1 MTRPHDYYE
10 GDGVPRFASKCN
22 DRPYVQPDYLANAA
36 GMQLPLV
43 STLGRG
49 PRGAGI
55 QVVEKKNADGEL
67 VLEFVSDLT
76 GETGYTTPNLSA
88 GELTVDAQPTD
99 PVAGDT
105 VDMVVRIKRG
115 TAISESHVKI
125 PSGAHGARCYLV
137 SDVVTRNS
145 DDTYQVSV
153 EDLTI
158 YGKKSWPSKPAPR
171 VNDYVAF
178 SWVAKEG
185 DFAGLG
191 FGTIEAVESGQVVYT
206 GRAFMESPVPEI
218 GDNGNWHVNG
228 VDTGIQAQGPKGDK
242 GDPGKPGKPGESIK
256 GDPGEPGKPGKPGDP
271 GKPGLPAII
280 EKIEVESIAQGEEAT
295 AEITHR
301 ITDNTYDIL
310 LKIPRGADGLPGNP
324 FDLQNGIWTKDT
336 LPDFDETEV
345 GKAFVVDD
353 GDGQRDLYV
362 RGSVPYEAEDGGP
375 WAVVENWEGA
385 DGLPAALRSITV
397 EAIELTG
404 EPSATVSPVPGS
416 TKNEYDMNFQLPVKY
431 EIATDTRLGVVK
443 VSNVISPAKETG
455 NIDITDTGL
464 IQVANISITENEL
477 ADASVNADKLADGA
491 VENWHVKDGALDEFK
506 FNEDTR
512 AKLLGNKNVTEQN
525 LSNEVLA
532 KLNETY
538 ELPVATASTLGGVKI
553 KNVMMDAATSGFVSI
568 DKNNLVYVGGNA
580 IGSTQLASGAVTE
593 KKLSTEV
600 QEKLNEKGNVLV
612 GTATGYVAHAD
623 DAYAAKPREVRIE
636 GRTVKN
642 LWPVIAGTQDGL
654 TIATDETGLIT
665 VSGTAT
671 ATGNVRAKVSGL
683 AENKNVSAVKSA
695 GTMAV
700 SLQAW
705 NAGSY
710 VRDVM
715 TVNTSAST
723 ANTGTGFDTIY
734 ARINYSSGETYN
746 ASFRV
751 MLVEGSEAPDCFT
764 PPASITSVQA
774 GNLVTAGKNLLQRFG
789 PALPYTYRGITFSD
803 NGDGGIRVSGT
814 ATRVAYYNFF
824 STTPSKASHITSGT
838 YVASLV
844 GGVKDSLKLSV
855 GYFNDEIGADFTSWL
870 ATNITGTSNTGSID
884 RPVYIRAFI
893 SVASGLTV
901 NTVVYPQLE
910 VGSTATAYEP
920 PAVTTT
926 PLPEVELRSLPDG
939 TCDELVIGADGTCEV
954 ERRTQIVDG
963 EVVALGT
970 PTTEPQSPVT
980 LPALPAPTFNIY
992 HDSQVPSDTSVEYE
1006 RDVNIAYAELEAKIA
1021 ALTALTT
1028 RVSTA
1033 EGEIDALQTGL
1044 AAATAAGTTQL
1055 TVSEL
1060 AAAKTNSKNIVT
1072 A

>member
-22 DRPYVQPDYLANAA
+22 DRPYIQPDYLANAA

-137 SDVVTRNS
+137 GDVVTRNS

-206 GRAFMESPVPEI
+206 GRAFMKSPVPEI

-228 VDTGIQAQGPKGDK
+228 VDTGIQAQGPQGDK

-385 DGLPAALRSITV
+385 DGLSAALRSITV

-443 VSNVISPAKETG
+443 VSDVISPAKETG

-553 KNVMMDAATSGFVSI
+553 KNVMVDAATSGFVSI

-580 IGSTQLASGAVTE
+580 IGSTQLRSGAVTE
-593 KKLSTEV
+593 EKLSTEV

-612 GTATGYVAHAD
+612 GTAEGYVAHAE
-623 DAYAAKPREVRIE
+623 DAYAAKPREVRVK

-642 LWPVIAGTQDGL
+642 LWANPSGTDAGVTVTNNDDGSMTVDGVSTGNAYVYKNQVYQLAPGSTYTL
-654 TIATDETGLIT
+654 TVDKTLDFVSEYGIYIDESGSDGSLLASHSVGVSATKLTFATSEALAYCRFGIH
-665 VSGTAT
+665 VSG
-671 ATGNVRAKVSGL
+671 GQRV
-683 AENKNVSAVKSA
+683 
-695 GTMAV
+695 
-700 SLQAW
+700 
-705 NAGSY
+705 
-710 VRDVM
+710 
-715 TVNTSAST
+715 
-723 ANTGTGFDTIY
+723 
-734 ARINYSSGETYN
+734 SSGTY
-746 ASFRV
+746 RV
-751 MLVEGSEAPDCFT
+751 MLNEGSEAQPWC
-764 PPASITSVQA
+764 PPGLNSVNSVEVIQ
-774 GNLVTAGKNLLQRFG
+774 TGKNLYGGSDVTQRSY
-789 PALPYTYRGITFSD
+789 AIVAVYRWLNT
-803 NGDGGIRVSGT
+803 N
-814 ATRVAYYNFF
+814 
-824 STTPSKASHITSGT
+824 
-838 YVASLV
+838 LV
-844 GGVKDSLKLSV
+844 GKKVRMSFDLTTENGGRWLVYAYQYAGLSINFGGDVVANTESGVPYHFS
-855 GYFNDEIGADFTSWL
+855 A
-870 ATNITGTSNTGSID
+870 TGTVFYAP
-884 RPVYIRAFI
+884 R
-893 SVASGLTV
+893 SGLSPGEV
-901 NTVVYPQLE
+901 IVYKNASESGNVQVSNIQIEFGE
-910 VGSTATAYEP
+910 VETAYEP

-939 TCDELVIGADGTCEV
+939 TCDELVIKSDGTCEV
-954 ERRTQIVDG
+954 ERRTQLTGD
-963 EVVALGT
+963 EVTALPE
-970 PTTEPQSPVT
+970 PTTET
-980 LPALPAPTFNIY
+980 LDAVSLPKLPAPTFNVY

-1021 ALTALTT
+1021 ALTANVT
-1028 RVSTA
+1028 
-1033 EGEIDALQTGL
+1033 
-1044 AAATAAGTTQL
+1044 AATAAGTAQL

>member
-22 DRPYVQPDYLANAA
+22 DRPYIQPDYLANAA

-137 SDVVTRNS
+137 GDVVTRNS

-206 GRAFMESPVPEI
+206 GRAFMKSPVPEI

-228 VDTGIQAQGPKGDK
+228 VDTGIQAQGPQGDK

-385 DGLPAALRSITV
+385 DGLSAALRSITV

-443 VSNVISPAKETG
+443 VSDVISPAKETG

-553 KNVMMDAATSGFVSI
+553 KNVMVDAATSGFVSI

-580 IGSTQLASGAVTE
+580 IGSTQLRSGAVTE
-593 KKLSTEV
+593 EKLSTEV

-623 DAYAAKPREVRIE
+623 DAYAAKPREVRVK

-642 LWPVIAGTQDGL
+642 LWANP
-654 TIATDETGLIT
+654 
-665 VSGTAT
+665 SGTAGGVT
-671 ATGNVRAKVSGL
+671 ITPNGDGSVTVEGTSTGIISPNSGKRYIL
-683 AENKNVSAVKSA
+683 KPSTPYTISVDNRLSGSPADSLNGCFFVEPHSQDDLVILG
-695 GTMAV
+695 GTRYV
-700 SLQAW
+700 GYGNTLSVTFTTPREL
-705 NAGSY
+705 SY
-710 VRDVM
+710 VYM
-715 TVNTSAST
+715 GLFAASGKT
-723 ANTGTGFDTIY
+723 LSGTY
-734 ARINYSSGETYN
+734 
-746 ASFRV
+746 RV
-751 MLVEGSEAPDCFT
+751 MLNEGSEAQPWC
-764 PPASITSVQA
+764 PPGLNSVQA
-774 GNLVTAGKNLLQRFG
+774 GNLVTAGKNLLVSEKSTTRG
-789 PALPYTYRGITFSD
+789 GITYTV
-803 NGDGGIRVSGT
+803 NEDGTVDMSGT
-814 ATRVAYYNFF
+814 ASYITGFYY
-824 STTPSKASHITSGT
+824 PSSSWDNCLLLPKGT
-838 YVASLV
+838 YTFSAS
-844 GGVKDSLKLSV
+844 GVISKTSAHIFLKHNPEDESRFLHEVISKDSDSV
-855 GYFNDEIGADFTSWL
+855 TFTIDDDCLCIAQFNVEA
-870 ATNITGTSNTGSID
+870 GTTVD
-884 RPVYIRAFI
+884 
-893 SVASGLTV
+893 LTFSL
-901 NTVVYPQLE
+901 QLE
-910 VGSTATAYEP
+910 LGSTATAYEP

-954 ERRTQIVDG
+954 ERQTQLVDG

-980 LPALPAPTFNIY
+980 LPALPAPTFNVY

-1021 ALTALTT
+1021 ALTANVT
-1028 RVSTA
+1028 
-1033 EGEIDALQTGL
+1033 
-1044 AAATAAGTTQL
+1044 AATAAGTAQL

>member
-22 DRPYVQPDYLANAA
+22 DRPYIQPDYLANAA

-280 EKIEVESIAQGEEAT
+280 GKIEVESIAQGEEAT

-593 KKLSTEV
+593 EKLSTEV
-600 QEKLNEKGNVLV
+600 QEKLNEKGNVLT
-612 GTATGYVAHAD
+612 GTAAGYVAHAD
-623 DAYAAKPREVRIE
+623 DAYAAKPREARIE

-642 LWPVIAGTQDGL
+642 LWPVIEGTQDGL

-671 ATGNVRAKVSGL
+671 ATGHVRARVSGL
-683 AENKNVSAVKSA
+683 AENKNVSAVKSG
-695 GTMAV
+695 GTVAV

-705 NAGSY
+705 NAGDY

-723 ANTGTGFDTIY
+723 ANTGTGFDTIV
-734 ARINYSSGETYN
+734 ARINYKNGETYN

-751 MLVEGSEAPDCFT
+751 MLVEGTEAPDCFVPT
-764 PPASITSVQA
+764 GLHSVQA
-774 GNLVTAGKNLLQRFG
+774 GNLVTAGKNLLARMG
-789 PALPYTYRGITFSD
+789 PSLPYTTAGITFSD

-814 ATRVAYYNFF
+814 ATSAAYYNFLDLT
-824 STTPSKASHITSGT
+824 SLKAPHITSGT

-844 GGVKDSLKLSV
+844 GGKKGLNLSV
-855 GYFNDEIGADFTSWL
+855 EYFNDEIGADRTPWL
-870 ATNITGTSNTGSID
+870 ATNVPGVLNTGSID
-884 RPVYIRAFI
+884 RPVYLRPFL
-893 SVASGLTV
+893 SVANGKTV
-901 NTVVYPQLE
+901 DTVVYPQLE
-910 VGSTATAYEP
+910 LGSTATAYEP

-926 PLPEVELRSLPDG
+926 PLPEVELRSLPNG
-939 TCDELVIGADGTCEV
+939 TCDELVIGQDGTATV
-954 ERRTQIVDG
+954 ERRTQLSGG
-963 EVVALGT
+963 EVTALPE
-970 PTTEPQSPVT
+970 PTTET
-980 LPALPAPTFNIY
+980 LDAVSLPKLPAPTFNAY

-1028 RVSTA
+1028 RVTTA
-1033 EGEIDALQTGL
+1033 EGEIDTLQTGL
-1044 AAATAAGTTQL
+1044 AAATAAGTAQL

>member
-22 DRPYVQPDYLANAA
+22 DRPYIQPDYLANAA

-137 SDVVTRNS
+137 GDVVTRNS

-206 GRAFMESPVPEI
+206 GRAFMKSPVPEI

-228 VDTGIQAQGPKGDK
+228 VDTGIQAKGPQGDK

-256 GDPGEPGKPGKPGDP
+256 GDPGKPGKPGKPGDP

-385 DGLPAALRSITV
+385 DGLSAALRSITV

-443 VSNVISPAKETG
+443 VSDVISPAKETG

-553 KNVMMDAATSGFVSI
+553 KNVMVDAATSGFVSI

-580 IGSTQLASGAVTE
+580 IGSTQLRSGAVTE
-593 KKLSTEV
+593 EKLSTEV

-612 GTATGYVAHAD
+612 GTAEGYVAHAE
-623 DAYAAKPREVRIE
+623 DAYAAKPREVRVK

-642 LWPVIAGTQDGL
+642 LWVNPSGTNAGVTVTNNDDGSMTVDGVSTGDAYVFKSYVFQLAPGSTYTL
-654 TIATDETGLIT
+654 TIDKTFDFVSKYGIYIDEQGSDGSLLATHSVGVSATKLTFATSEALAYCRFGINVSGQT
-665 VSGTAT
+665 VSSGT
-671 ATGNVRAKVSGL
+671 
-683 AENKNVSAVKSA
+683 
-695 GTMAV
+695 
-700 SLQAW
+700 
-705 NAGSY
+705 Y
-710 VRDVM
+710 
-715 TVNTSAST
+715 
-723 ANTGTGFDTIY
+723 
-734 ARINYSSGETYN
+734 
-746 ASFRV
+746 RV
-751 MLVEGSEAPDCFT
+751 MLNEGSEAQPWC
-764 PPASITSVQA
+764 PPGLNSVEELSI
-774 GNLVTAGKNLLQRFG
+774 VTAGKNLLVSEKSTTRG
-789 PALPYTYRGITFSD
+789 GITYTV
-803 NGDGGIRVSGT
+803 NEDGTVDMSGT
-814 ATRVAYYNFF
+814 ASYITGFYY
-824 STTPSKASHITSGT
+824 PSSSWDNCLLLPKGT
-838 YVASLV
+838 YTFSAS
-844 GGVKDSLKLSV
+844 GVISKTSAHIFLKHNPEDESRFLHEVISKDSDSV
-855 GYFNDEIGADFTSWL
+855 TFTIDDDCLCIAQFNVEA
-870 ATNITGTSNTGSID
+870 GTTVD
-884 RPVYIRAFI
+884 
-893 SVASGLTV
+893 LTFSL
-901 NTVVYPQLE
+901 QLE
-910 VGSTATAYEP
+910 LGSTATAYEP
-920 PAVTTT
+920 PNVTST
-926 PLPEVELRSLPDG
+926 PIDLDGHALNSLPDG
-939 TCDELVIGADGTCEV
+939 TCDELVIAQDGTATV
-954 ERRTQIVDG
+954 ERRTQLSGG
-963 EVVALGT
+963 EVTALPE
-970 PTTEPQSPVT
+970 PTTET
-980 LPALPAPTFNIY
+980 LDAVSLPKLPAPTFNVY

-1021 ALTALTT
+1021 ALTANVT
-1028 RVSTA
+1028 
-1033 EGEIDALQTGL
+1033 
-1044 AAATAAGTTQL
+1044 AATAAGTAQL

>member
-22 DRPYVQPDYLANAA
+22 DRPYIQPDYLANAA

-137 SDVVTRNS
+137 GDVVTRNS

-242 GDPGKPGKPGESIK
+242 GDSGKPGKPGESVK

-455 NIDITDTGL
+455 SIDITDTGL

-553 KNVMMDAATSGFVSI
+553 KNVMVDAATSGFVSI

-580 IGSTQLASGAVTE
+580 IGSTQLRSGAVTE
-593 KKLSTEV
+593 EKLSTEV
-600 QEKLNEKGNVLV
+600 QEKLNEKGDVP
-612 GTATGYVAHAD
+612 T
-623 DAYAAKPREVRIE
+623 
-636 GRTVKN
+636 
-642 LWPVIAGTQDGL
+642 
-654 TIATDETGLIT
+654 ATDEDFREYMG
-665 VSGTAT
+665 
-671 ATGNVRAKVSGL
+671 
-683 AENKNVSAVKSA
+683 
-695 GTMAV
+695 
-700 SLQAW
+700 
-705 NAGSY
+705 
-710 VRDVM
+710 
-715 TVNTSAST
+715 
-723 ANTGTGFDTIY
+723 
-734 ARINYSSGETYN
+734 IN
-746 ASFRV
+746 
-751 MLVEGSEAPDCFT
+751 
-764 PPASITSVQA
+764 
-774 GNLVTAGKNLLQRFG
+774 
-789 PALPYTYRGITFSD
+789 
-803 NGDGGIRVSGT
+803 
-814 ATRVAYYNFF
+814 
-824 STTPSKASHITSGT
+824 
-838 YVASLV
+838 
-844 GGVKDSLKLSV
+844 
-855 GYFNDEIGADFTSWL
+855 
-870 ATNITGTSNTGSID
+870 
-884 RPVYIRAFI
+884 
-893 SVASGLTV
+893 
-901 NTVVYPQLE
+901 
-910 VGSTATAYEP
+910 
-920 PAVTTT
+920 
-926 PLPEVELRSLPDG
+926 
-939 TCDELVIGADGTCEV
+939 
-954 ERRTQIVDG
+954 
-963 EVVALGT
+963 
-970 PTTEPQSPVT
+970 
-980 LPALPAPTFNIY
+980 
-992 HDSQVPSDTSVEYE
+992 
-1006 RDVNIAYAELEAKIA
+1006 
-1021 ALTALTT
+1021 
-1028 RVSTA
+1028 
-1033 EGEIDALQTGL
+1033 
-1044 AAATAAGTTQL
+1044 
-1055 TVSEL
+1055 
-1060 AAAKTNSKNIVT
+1060 
-1072 A
+1072 

>member
-22 DRPYVQPDYLANAA
+22 DRPYIQPDYLANAA

-137 SDVVTRNS
+137 GDVVTRNS

-206 GRAFMESPVPEI
+206 GRAFMKSPVPEI

-228 VDTGIQAQGPKGDK
+228 VDTGIQAQGPQGDK

-385 DGLPAALRSITV
+385 DGLSAALRSITV

-443 VSNVISPAKETG
+443 VSDVISPAKETG

-553 KNVMMDAATSGFVSI
+553 KNVMVDAATSGFVSI

-580 IGSTQLASGAVTE
+580 IGSTQLRSGAVTE
-593 KKLSTEV
+593 EKLSTEV

-612 GTATGYVAHAD
+612 GTAEGYVAHAE
-623 DAYAAKPREVRIE
+623 DAYAAKPREVRVK

-642 LWPVIAGTQDGL
+642 LWANPSGTSNGL
-654 TIATDETGLIT
+654 TVTANEDGSITLSGTPTSWSQVNISTYALRPGSTYTVSKDVETTGVSFRIQSYDSGGSFLRNEVNPDGWDNVET
-665 VSGTAT
+665 FTLHDDAAYVHFGVSAAVGQAVSGT
-671 ATGNVRAKVSGL
+671 
-683 AENKNVSAVKSA
+683 
-695 GTMAV
+695 
-700 SLQAW
+700 
-705 NAGSY
+705 Y
-710 VRDVM
+710 
-715 TVNTSAST
+715 
-723 ANTGTGFDTIY
+723 
-734 ARINYSSGETYN
+734 
-746 ASFRV
+746 RV
-751 MLVEGSEAPDCFT
+751 MLNEGSEPQPWC
-764 PPASITSVQA
+764 PPGLNSVES
-774 GNLVTAGKNLLQRFG
+774 LEIVTAGKNLGTFAKLIENDG
-789 PALPYTYRGITFSD
+789 SLSNRGITSELVK
-803 NGDGGIRVSGT
+803 GGGIRVHGT
-814 ATRVAYYNFF
+814 ATGGTAMVSFGIVALPPGLEVTL
-824 STTPSKASHITSGT
+824 SMGSQDSGVVLRWT
-838 YVASLV
+838 DTIY
-844 GGVKDSLKLSV
+844 G
-855 GYFNDEIGADFTSWL
+855 FEFT
-870 ATNITGTSNTGSID
+870 TGS
-884 RPVYIRAFI
+884 PKTFI
-893 SVASGLTV
+893 SKDTGKGAFVIAVNDGTTV
-901 NTVVYPQLE
+901 DTIVYPQLE
-910 VGSTATAYEP
+910 LGSTATAYEP

-954 ERRTQIVDG
+954 ERRTQLVDG

-980 LPALPAPTFNIY
+980 LPALPAPTFNVY

-1006 RDVNIAYAELEAKIA
+1006 RDVNIAYAELEAEIA
-1021 ALTALTT
+1021 ALTANVT
-1028 RVSTA
+1028 
-1033 EGEIDALQTGL
+1033 
-1044 AAATAAGTTQL
+1044 AATAAGAAQL
-1055 TVSEL
+1055 TVADL
-1060 AAAKTNSKNIVT
+1060 AAAKTNTKNLVT

>member
-22 DRPYVQPDYLANAA
+22 DRPYIQPDYLANAA

-137 SDVVTRNS
+137 GDVVTRNS

-206 GRAFMESPVPEI
+206 GRAFMKSPVPEI

-228 VDTGIQAQGPKGDK
+228 VDTGIQAQGPQGDK

-385 DGLPAALRSITV
+385 DGLSAALRSITV

-443 VSNVISPAKETG
+443 VSDVISPAKETG

-553 KNVMMDAATSGFVSI
+553 KNVMVDAATSGFVSI

-580 IGSTQLASGAVTE
+580 IGSTQLRSGAVTE
-593 KKLSTEV
+593 EKLSTEV

-612 GTATGYVAHAD
+612 GTAEGYVAHAE
-623 DAYAAKPREVRIE
+623 DAYAAKPREVRVK

-642 LWPVIAGTQDGL
+642 LWANPSGTSNGL
-654 TIATDETGLIT
+654 TVTANEDGSITLSGTPTSFVQVNISTYALRPGSKYTVSKDVETTGVKFLIQSYDSGGSFLRNEVNADGWGNVET
-665 VSGTAT
+665 FTLHDDAAYVHFGVSAAVGQAVSGT
-671 ATGNVRAKVSGL
+671 
-683 AENKNVSAVKSA
+683 
-695 GTMAV
+695 
-700 SLQAW
+700 
-705 NAGSY
+705 Y
-710 VRDVM
+710 
-715 TVNTSAST
+715 
-723 ANTGTGFDTIY
+723 
-734 ARINYSSGETYN
+734 
-746 ASFRV
+746 RV
-751 MLVEGSEAPDCFT
+751 MLNEGSEAQPWC
-764 PPASITSVQA
+764 PPGLNSVEELSI
-774 GNLVTAGKNLLQRFG
+774 VTAGKNLLARIG
-789 PALPYTYRGITFSD
+789 PSLPYTTAGITFSD

-814 ATRVAYYNFF
+814 ATSAAYYNFF
-824 STTPSKASHITSGT
+824 TISPAQALCITPGEYA
-838 YVASLV
+838 ASLV
-844 GGVKDSLKLSV
+844 GGDSGLNLSV
-855 GYFNDEIGADFTSWL
+855 GYYDGEIGAAHTSWL
-870 ATNITGTSNTGSID
+870 ATNKPGVSSTGSID
-884 RPVYIRAFI
+884 RPVYLRPFLG
-893 SVASGLTV
+893 VTSGKTV
-901 NTVVYPQLE
+901 DTVVYPQLE
-910 VGSTATAYEP
+910 PGSTATAYEP

-954 ERRTQIVDG
+954 ERRTQLVDG

-980 LPALPAPTFNIY
+980 LPALPAPTFNVY

-1021 ALTALTT
+1021 ALTANVT
-1028 RVSTA
+1028 
-1033 EGEIDALQTGL
+1033 
-1044 AAATAAGTTQL
+1044 AATAAGTAQL

>member
-22 DRPYVQPDYLANAA
+22 DRPYIQPDYLANAA

-137 SDVVTRNS
+137 SDVVTSNS

-206 GRAFMESPVPEI
+206 GRALMESPVPEI

-477 ADASVNADKLADGA
+477 ADASVNADKLTDGA

-506 FNEDTR
+506 FNEDSR

-553 KNVMMDAATSGFVSI
+553 KNVMVDAATSGFVSI

-642 LWPVIAGTQDGL
+642 LWVNPNTSVNSVSATSNADGSV
-654 TIATDETGLIT
+654 T
-665 VSGTAT
+665 VSGTPT
-671 ATGNVRAKVSGL
+671 AESNLHSAKSFVLRPGSTYYLSCSPAPSGFSVGISQYVDGSF
-683 AENKNVSAVKSA
+683 KRTIQMPDGGGAVTIDSDVDYVTFVLFGFTI
-695 GTMAV
+695 GTPL
-700 SLQAW
+700 S
-705 NAGSY
+705 
-710 VRDVM
+710 
-715 TVNTSAST
+715 
-723 ANTGTGFDTIY
+723 GTY
-734 ARINYSSGETYN
+734 
-746 ASFRV
+746 RV
-751 MLVEGSEAPDCFT
+751 MLVEGDTAPDCFVPT
-764 PPASITSVQA
+764 GLHSVEPKE
-774 GNLVTAGKNLLQRFG
+774 LVTAGKNLLPPLSEWAPVNDAPNYGRYIENT
-789 PALPYTYRGITFSD
+789 LPIGTKVIAKLEKVTDNLGSANVAMYFCDEPNIETNSIKNYLLSFS
-803 NGDGGIRVSGT
+803 NVPI
-814 ATRVAYYNFF
+814 
-824 STTPSKASHITSGT
+824 
-838 YVASLV
+838 V
-844 GGVKDSLKLSV
+844 GGPVPVPPTARYIAFQSSENLSSV
-855 GYFNDEIGADFTSWL
+855 GLDF
-870 ATNITGTSNTGSID
+870 D
-884 RPVYIRAFI
+884 F
-893 SVASGLTV
+893 
-901 NTVVYPQLE
+901 QLE
-910 VGSTATAYEP
+910 LGSTATAYEP
-920 PAVTTT
+920 YVGTTT
-926 PLPEVELRSLPDG
+926 PLPEVELRSLPNG

-1021 ALTALTT
+1021 ALTALAT
-1028 RVSTA
+1028 RVTAA
-1033 EGEIDALQTGL
+1033 EGEIDALQADVT
-1044 AAATAAGTTQL
+1044 AATAAGTAQL
-1055 TVSEL
+1055 TVADL
-1060 AAAKTNSKNIVT
+1060 TAAKTNAKNLVT

>member
-22 DRPYVQPDYLANAA
+22 DRPYIQPDYLANAA

-115 TAISESHVKI
+115 TAISESHVRI

-256 GDPGEPGKPGKPGDP
+256 GDPGGPGKPGKPGDP

-491 VENWHVKDGALDEFK
+491 VENWHVKDGALDELK

-553 KNVMMDAATSGFVSI
+553 KNVMVDAATSGFVSI

-593 KKLSTEV
+593 EKLSTEV
-600 QEKLNEKGNVLV
+600 QEKLNEKGNVLT
-612 GTATGYVAHAD
+612 GTAAGYVAHAE
-623 DAYAAKPREVRIE
+623 DAYAQKPVEVRIE

-642 LWPVIAGTQDGL
+642 LWLAINGTNNGI
-654 TIATDETGLIT
+654 TVSTDETGLIT
-665 VSGTAT
+665 ITGTPTGPVRIYTEPMRTIKQNTRYCYALTKIISNNVYDASFVLNGGTDNSHFGTAT
-671 ATGNVRAKVSGL
+671 SGTF
-683 AENKNVSAVKSA
+683 VSANIGDGAVFRCQFYI
-695 GTMAV
+695 GTTS
-700 SLQAW
+700 SLIGQPFNW
-705 NAGSY
+705 
-710 VRDVM
+710 
-715 TVNTSAST
+715 
-723 ANTGTGFDTIY
+723 
-734 ARINYSSGETYN
+734 SG
-746 ASFRV
+746 RV
-751 MLVEGSEAPDCFT
+751 MLVEGTEAPDCFVPT
-764 PPASITSVQA
+764 GLHSVETKK
-774 GNLVTAGKNLLQRFG
+774 LVTAGKNL
-789 PALPYTYRGITFSD
+789 AHAENVAAISAVTVSNADNSD
-803 NGDGGIRVSGT
+803 GSFDVTVTADGVYAFARENVTI
-814 ATRVAYYNFF
+814 N
-824 STTPSKASHITSGT
+824 PGT
-838 YVASLV
+838 YVFSA
-844 GGVKDSLKLSV
+844 SV
-855 GYFNDEIGADFTSWL
+855 GDGPGTVQVVLNNEVLANNGQSFTVDNA
-870 ATNITGTSNTGSID
+870 ATVELRYVQSPSVRGTAH
-884 RPVYIRAFI
+884 V
-893 SVASGLTV
+893 SGW
-901 NTVVYPQLE
+901 QLE
-910 VGSTATAYEP
+910 RGTTATAYEP
-920 PAVTTT
+920 PNVTAT
-926 PLPEVELRSLPDG
+926 PLPEVELRSLPNG

-954 ERRTQIVDG
+954 ERRTQLVDG

-980 LPALPAPTFNIY
+980 LPALPAPTFNVY

-1006 RDVNIAYAELEAKIA
+1006 RDVDIAYAELEAKIA

-1028 RVSTA
+1028 RVTTA

-1044 AAATAAGTTQL
+1044 NAATAAGTAQL

>member
-22 DRPYVQPDYLANAA
+22 DRPYIQPDYLANAA

-137 SDVVTRNS
+137 GDVVTRNS

-158 YGKKSWPSKPAPR
+158 YGKESWPSKPAPR

-228 VDTGIQAQGPKGDK
+228 VDTGIQARGPQGDK

-256 GDPGEPGKPGKPGDP
+256 GDPGDPGKPGKPGDP

-301 ITDNTYDIL
+301 ITDNAYDIL

-385 DGLPAALRSITV
+385 DGLSAALRSITV

-443 VSNVISPAKETG
+443 VSDVISPAKETG

-525 LSNEVLA
+525 LSNEVLT

-553 KNVMMDAATSGFVSI
+553 KNVMVDAATSGFVSI

-593 KKLSTEV
+593 EKLSTEV
-600 QEKLNEKGNVLV
+600 QEKLNEK
-612 GTATGYVAHAD
+612 
-623 DAYAAKPREVRIE
+623 
-636 GRTVKN
+636 
-642 LWPVIAGTQDGL
+642 DGVP
-654 TIATDETGLIT
+654 TATDEDFREYMG
-665 VSGTAT
+665 
-671 ATGNVRAKVSGL
+671 
-683 AENKNVSAVKSA
+683 
-695 GTMAV
+695 
-700 SLQAW
+700 
-705 NAGSY
+705 
-710 VRDVM
+710 
-715 TVNTSAST
+715 
-723 ANTGTGFDTIY
+723 
-734 ARINYSSGETYN
+734 IN
-746 ASFRV
+746 
-751 MLVEGSEAPDCFT
+751 
-764 PPASITSVQA
+764 
-774 GNLVTAGKNLLQRFG
+774 
-789 PALPYTYRGITFSD
+789 
-803 NGDGGIRVSGT
+803 
-814 ATRVAYYNFF
+814 
-824 STTPSKASHITSGT
+824 
-838 YVASLV
+838 
-844 GGVKDSLKLSV
+844 
-855 GYFNDEIGADFTSWL
+855 
-870 ATNITGTSNTGSID
+870 
-884 RPVYIRAFI
+884 
-893 SVASGLTV
+893 
-901 NTVVYPQLE
+901 
-910 VGSTATAYEP
+910 
-920 PAVTTT
+920 
-926 PLPEVELRSLPDG
+926 
-939 TCDELVIGADGTCEV
+939 
-954 ERRTQIVDG
+954 
-963 EVVALGT
+963 
-970 PTTEPQSPVT
+970 
-980 LPALPAPTFNIY
+980 
-992 HDSQVPSDTSVEYE
+992 
-1006 RDVNIAYAELEAKIA
+1006 
-1021 ALTALTT
+1021 
-1028 RVSTA
+1028 
-1033 EGEIDALQTGL
+1033 
-1044 AAATAAGTTQL
+1044 
-1055 TVSEL
+1055 
-1060 AAAKTNSKNIVT
+1060 
-1072 A
+1072 

>member
-22 DRPYVQPDYLANAA
+22 DRPYIQPDYLANAA

-137 SDVVTRNS
+137 GDVVTRNS

-206 GRAFMESPVPEI
+206 GRAFMKSPVPEI

-228 VDTGIQAQGPKGDK
+228 VDTGIQAQGPQGDK

-256 GDPGEPGKPGKPGDP
+256 GDPGDPGKPGKPGDP

-385 DGLPAALRSITV
+385 DGLSAALRSITV

-443 VSNVISPAKETG
+443 VSDVISPAKETG

-538 ELPVATASTLGGVKI
+538 ELPVATVSTLGGVKI
-553 KNVMMDAATSGFVSI
+553 KNVMVDAATSGFVSI

-580 IGSTQLASGAVTE
+580 IGSTQLRSGAVTE
-593 KKLSTEV
+593 EKLSTEV

-612 GTATGYVAHAD
+612 GTAEGYVAHAE

-642 LWPVIAGTQDGL
+642 LWPVINGATNGVTV
-654 TIATDETGLIT
+654 TTDETGLIT
-665 VSGTAT
+665 ISG
-671 ATGNVRAKVSGL
+671 
-683 AENKNVSAVKSA
+683 EP
-695 GTMAV
+695 
-700 SLQAW
+700 
-705 NAGSY
+705 
-710 VRDVM
+710 
-715 TVNTSAST
+715 T
-723 ANTGTGFDTIY
+723 ANAYVTSERLYNLIAGRQYSFALSNDIGFTLSSRPYIDFF
-734 ARINYSSGETYN
+734 NSSGVRISGISLGGPEASSPLTVPAETVYAMCVIAVYKEN
-746 ASFRV
+746 PITGSFRAMV
-751 MLVEGSEAPDCFT
+751 VEGSEAPDCFT
-764 PPASITSVQA
+764 SPASITSVQA
-774 GNLVTAGKNLLQRFG
+774 GNLVTAGKNLAAADLDATNEGVKISSEDDGAVSFVGTAASRYPQLWCPIYLPSNVDMVASQMVAGSVGEGGRCYFHILGILGLEATVIAATRVNDEVAFNTGGFDSYRFLAIAEG
-789 PALPYTYRGITFSD
+789 NGITF
-803 NGDGGIRVSGT
+803 NC
-814 ATRVAYYNFF
+814 
-824 STTPSKASHITSGT
+824 
-838 YVASLV
+838 
-844 GGVKDSLKLSV
+844 KL
-855 GYFNDEIGADFTSWL
+855 
-870 ATNITGTSNTGSID
+870 
-884 RPVYIRAFI
+884 
-893 SVASGLTV
+893 
-901 NTVVYPQLE
+901 YPQLE
-910 VGSTATAYEP
+910 LGSTATAYEP

-939 TCDELVIGADGTCEV
+939 TCDELVIGADGTCKV
-954 ERRTQIVDG
+954 ERRTQLVDG

-980 LPALPAPTFNIY
+980 LPALPAPTFNQY

-1021 ALTALTT
+1021 ALTANVT
-1028 RVSTA
+1028 
-1033 EGEIDALQTGL
+1033 
-1044 AAATAAGTTQL
+1044 AATAAGTAQL

>member
-22 DRPYVQPDYLANAA
+22 DRPYIQPDYLANAA

-600 QEKLNEKGNVLV
+600 QEKLNEKGNVLT
-612 GTATGYVAHAD
+612 GTAAGYVAHAD

-671 ATGNVRAKVSGL
+671 ATGHIRARVSGL

-700 SLQAW
+700 ILQAW

-723 ANTGTGFDTIY
+723 ANTRTGFDTIY
-734 ARINYSSGETYN
+734 ARINYANGETYN

-751 MLVEGSEAPDCFT
+751 MLVEGTEAPDCFT
-764 PPASITSVQA
+764 PPASITSVQP
-774 GNLVTAGKNLLQRFG
+774 GNLVTAGKNLLKFEDNLQQVTRN
-789 PALPYTYRGITFSD
+789 GITFTPNEDGTVTVNGAATAINTDYYVVGVSRAGHAGASLPASD
-803 NGDGGIRVSGT
+803 LV
-814 ATRVAYYNFF
+814 F
-824 STTPSKASHITSGT
+824 STNGIAKLYGYDSDSTPVIGFALNNGQQRIAASAAQACSKMIVYLSYSNGEGESNKRV
-838 YVASLV
+838 YV
-844 GGVKDSLKLSV
+844 
-855 GYFNDEIGADFTSWL
+855 
-870 ATNITGTSNTGSID
+870 
-884 RPVYIRAFI
+884 
-893 SVASGLTV
+893 
-901 NTVVYPQLE
+901 QLE
-910 VGSTATAYEP
+910 LGSTATAYEP
-920 PAVTTT
+920 PNITTT
-926 PLPEVELRSLPDG
+926 PLPEAELRSLPDG

-954 ERRTQIVDG
+954 ERRTQLVDG

-980 LPALPAPTFNIY
+980 LPALPAPTFNQY
-992 HDSQVPSDTSVEYE
+992 HGSQVPSDTSVEYE

-1028 RVSTA
+1028 RVTTA
-1033 EGEIDALQTGL
+1033 EGEIDTLQTGL

>member
-22 DRPYVQPDYLANAA
+22 DRPYIQPDYLANAA

-137 SDVVTRNS
+137 SDVVMRNS

-593 KKLSTEV
+593 EKLSTEV
-600 QEKLNEKGNVLV
+600 QEKLNEKGNVLT
-612 GTATGYVAHAD
+612 GTAAGYVAHAE
-623 DAYAAKPREVRIE
+623 DAYAAKPREVRVK
-636 GRTVKN
+636 GRTVRN
-642 LWPVIAGTQDGL
+642 LWANP
-654 TIATDETGLIT
+654 
-665 VSGTAT
+665 SGTNGGIT
-671 ATGNVRAKVSGL
+671 CTSNDDGSMSISGTNATGGDVYLYSDVIEAIPYGKQVTFSASNYGVGGEWRFVLVGIGGATPDSQTTFTAAKP
-683 AENKNVSAVKSA
+683 SANSPGRVA
-695 GTMAV
+695 VVVTPGT
-700 SLQAW
+700 
-705 NAGSY
+705 
-710 VRDVM
+710 
-715 TVNTSAST
+715 TVNATV
-723 ANTGTGFDTIY
+723 
-734 ARINYSSGETYN
+734 
-746 ASFRV
+746 RV
-751 MLVEGSEAPDCFT
+751 MLVEGSEAPDCLT
-764 PPASITSVQA
+764 PPASITSVQT
-774 GNLVTAGKNLLQRFG
+774 GNLVTAGKNLGSFY
-789 PALPYTYRGITFSD
+789 ALTEGAVTSNGITITLQD
-803 NGDGGIRVSGT
+803 DGGIHVEGTKTGVAQLSLSGSVPLPSGLEVTLSGVSSGEGVTLRWSDIDYGFKATHGT
-814 ATRVAYYNFF
+814 P
-824 STTPSKASHITSGT
+824 TT
-838 YVASLV
+838 
-844 GGVKDSLKLSV
+844 
-855 GYFNDEIGADFTSWL
+855 FTS
-870 ATNITGTSNTGSID
+870 SI
-884 RPVYIRAFI
+884 
-893 SVASGLTV
+893 SGRGRFVVVTDDDTV
-901 NTVVYPQLE
+901 DTVIYPQLE
-910 VGSTATAYEP
+910 IGSTATAYEP
-920 PAVTTT
+920 PAVTTI
-926 PLPEVELRSLPDG
+926 PLPEVELRSLPNG

-954 ERRTQIVDG
+954 ERRTQLVDG

-970 PTTEPQSPVT
+970 PTTEPQSPIT

-1028 RVSTA
+1028 RVTTA
-1033 EGEIDALQTGL
+1033 EGEIDTLQTGL
-1044 AAATAAGTTQL
+1044 AAATAAGTAQL

>member
-22 DRPYVQPDYLANAA
+22 DRPYIQPDYLANAA

-477 ADASVNADKLADGA
+477 ADASVNADKLTDGA

-553 KNVMMDAATSGFVSI
+553 KNVMVDAATSGFVSI

-600 QEKLNEKGNVLV
+600 QEKLNEKGNTLV

-642 LWPVIAGTQDGL
+642 LWVNPNTSHNSVSATSNADGSV
-654 TIATDETGLIT
+654 T
-665 VSGTAT
+665 VSGTPT
-671 ATGNVRAKVSGL
+671 AESNLHSAESFVLRPGSTYYLSCSPAPSGFSVGISQYVDGSF
-683 AENKNVSAVKSA
+683 KRTIQMPDGGGAVTIDSDVDFVTFVLYSFTI
-695 GTMAV
+695 GTPL
-700 SLQAW
+700 S
-705 NAGSY
+705 
-710 VRDVM
+710 
-715 TVNTSAST
+715 
-723 ANTGTGFDTIY
+723 GTY
-734 ARINYSSGETYN
+734 
-746 ASFRV
+746 RV
-751 MLVEGSEAPDCFT
+751 MLNEGSEAQPWC
-764 PPASITSVQA
+764 PPGLNGVEELSI
-774 GNLVTAGKNLLQRFG
+774 VTAGKNLGSFK
-789 PALPYTYRGITFSD
+789 ALAEGAIVSKGITCTLQD
-803 NGDGGIRVSGT
+803 DGGIHVEGTKTGVAQFPLSGSVPLPSGLEVTLSGVSSGDGITLRWSDIYYGFDATAGT
-814 ATRVAYYNFF
+814 PKT
-824 STTPSKASHITSGT
+824 
-838 YVASLV
+838 
-844 GGVKDSLKLSV
+844 
-855 GYFNDEIGADFTSWL
+855 FTSSE
-870 ATNITGTSNTGSID
+870 TGIGRFVIVID
-884 RPVYIRAFI
+884 DE
-893 SVASGLTV
+893 TV
-901 NTVVYPQLE
+901 DTVVYPQLE
-910 VGSTATAYEP
+910 LGSTATAYEP

-970 PTTEPQSPVT
+970 PTTEPQSPVI
-980 LPALPAPTFNIY
+980 LPALPAPTFNVY

-1028 RVSTA
+1028 RVTTA

-1044 AAATAAGTTQL
+1044 NAAVAAGTTQL
-1055 TVSEL
+1055 TVADL
-1060 AAAKTNSKNIVT
+1060 AAAKTNAKNLVT

>member
-22 DRPYVQPDYLANAA
+22 DRPYIQPDYLANAA

-580 IGSTQLASGAVTE
+580 IGSTQLRRGSVTE
-593 KKLSTEV
+593 EKLSTEV
-600 QEKLNEKGNVLV
+600 QEKLNEKGNVLT
-612 GTATGYVAHAD
+612 GTAAGYVAHAD

-683 AENKNVSAVKSA
+683 AENKNVSAVKSG
-695 GTMAV
+695 GTMTV

-705 NAGSY
+705 NAGAY

-723 ANTGTGFDTIY
+723 VNTGTGFDTIY

-751 MLVEGSEAPDCFT
+751 MLVEGTEAPDCFT
-764 PPASITSVQA
+764 PPASITSVEPTK
-774 GNLVTAGKNLLQRFG
+774 LVTAGKNLYGGSDVTQR
-789 PALPYTYRGITFSD
+789 PYAFVAVYRWL
-803 NGDGGIRVSGT
+803 NP
-814 ATRVAYYNFF
+814 N
-824 STTPSKASHITSGT
+824 
-838 YVASLV
+838 LV
-844 GGVKDSLKLSV
+844 GKKVRMSFDLTTENGGRWLVYPYQGAGLSIDFGGDVVAHTESGVPYHFS
-855 GYFNDEIGADFTSWL
+855 A
-870 ATNITGTSNTGSID
+870 TGTVFYTPI
-884 RPVYIRAFI
+884 
-893 SVASGLTV
+893 SGLSPGEV
-901 NTVVYPQLE
+901 IVYKNASESGDVSLSNIQIELGE
-910 VGSTATAYEP
+910 TETMYEP
-920 PAVTTT
+920 PNIITT

-939 TCDELVIGADGTCEV
+939 TCDELVIKSDGTCEV
-954 ERRTQIVDG
+954 ERRTQLVDG

-980 LPALPAPTFNIY
+980 LPALPAPTFNVY

-1033 EGEIDALQTGL
+1033 EGEIDTLQTGL

-1055 TVSEL
+1055 TVADL
-1060 AAAKTNSKNIVT
+1060 TAAKTNSKNIVT

>member
-22 DRPYVQPDYLANAA
+22 DRPYIQPDYLANAA

-375 WAVVENWEGA
+375 WAVVDNWEGA

-593 KKLSTEV
+593 EKLSTEV
-600 QEKLNEKGNVLV
+600 QEKLNEKGNVLT
-612 GTATGYVAHAD
+612 GTAAGYVAHAD

-642 LWPVIAGTQDGL
+642 LWTNPSGTSNGL
-654 TIATDETGLIT
+654 TVTANEDGSMTLSGTPTSLGQVNISTYALRPGSTYT
-665 VSGTAT
+665 VSKDVETTGVKFLIQSYDSGGSFLRNEVEADGWGNVETFTLHDDAAYVHFGVSAAVGQAVSGTYRVMLNEGDTAQPWCPPGLNSVEGLTLVTSGKNLLKFEDNLRQVTRRGITFTPNEDGTVTVNGTAT
-671 ATGNVRAKVSGL
+671 ANDTDYYIVGVSWVNH
-683 AENKNVSAVKSA
+683 ADA
-695 GTMAV
+695 
-700 SLQAW
+700 SL
-705 NAGSY
+705 
-710 VRDVM
+710 
-715 TVNTSAST
+715 
-723 ANTGTGFDTIY
+723 
-734 ARINYSSGETYN
+734 
-746 ASFRV
+746 
-751 MLVEGSEAPDCFT
+751 
-764 PPASITSVQA
+764 PASD
-774 GNLVTAGKNLLQRFG
+774 LV
-789 PALPYTYRGITFSD
+789 
-803 NGDGGIRVSGT
+803 
-814 ATRVAYYNFF
+814 F
-824 STTPSKASHITSGT
+824 STNGIAKLYGYDSDGAPVISIVLNNDRRLIEASAAQACSKMIVYLSYGNGEGESNKRV
-838 YVASLV
+838 YV
-844 GGVKDSLKLSV
+844 
-855 GYFNDEIGADFTSWL
+855 
-870 ATNITGTSNTGSID
+870 
-884 RPVYIRAFI
+884 
-893 SVASGLTV
+893 
-901 NTVVYPQLE
+901 QLE
-910 VGSTATAYEP
+910 LGSTATAYEP
-920 PAVTTT
+920 PNIITT

-939 TCDELVIGADGTCEV
+939 TCDELVIKSDGTCEV
-954 ERRTQIVDG
+954 ERRTQLVDG

-980 LPALPAPTFNIY
+980 LPALPAPTFNVY

-1028 RVSTA
+1028 RVTTA

-1055 TVSEL
+1055 TVADL
-1060 AAAKTNSKNIVT
+1060 TAAKTNSKNIVT

>member
-22 DRPYVQPDYLANAA
+22 DRPYIQPDYLANAA

-416 TKNEYDMNFQLPVKY
+416 TKNEYDVNFQLPVKY

-553 KNVMMDAATSGFVSI
+553 KNVMVDAATSGFVSI

-593 KKLSTEV
+593 EKLSTEV
-600 QEKLNEKGNVLV
+600 QEKLNEKGNVLT
-612 GTATGYVAHAD
+612 GTAAGYVAHAD

-642 LWPVIAGTQDGL
+642 LWVNPSGTNNGV
-654 TIATDETGLIT
+654 TVTANSNGSIT
-665 VSGTAT
+665 VSGTSTNLGAINSEYVFT
-671 ATGNVRAKVSGL
+671 LRPNTEYALSVDKNTKNMRFGVNQRRADGSQIAFSHITSGNELFFTTSDEL
-683 AENKNVSAVKSA
+683 
-695 GTMAV
+695 
-700 SLQAW
+700 
-705 NAGSY
+705 SY
-710 VRDVM
+710 CLM
-715 TVNTSAST
+715 TI
-723 ANTGTGFDTIY
+723 GFD
-734 ARINYSSGETYN
+734 SGVELSGTY
-746 ASFRV
+746 RV

-774 GNLVTAGKNLLQRFG
+774 GNLVTAGTNLYGGSDVTQRPYALVAVYRWLNTNLVGKKVRMSFDLTTENGGQWLVYAYQGAGLGIDFG
-789 PALPYTYRGITFSD
+789 ESGI
-803 NGDGGIRVSGT
+803 G
-814 ATRVAYYNFF
+814 
-824 STTPSKASHITSGT
+824 STTNVFVYTESGVP
-838 YVASLV
+838 YHFSA
-844 GGVKDSLKLSV
+844 
-855 GYFNDEIGADFTSWL
+855 
-870 ATNITGTSNTGSID
+870 TGTVFYKPRPGLSPGEVIVYKNASESGNVSLSNIQIELGETE
-884 RPVYIRAFI
+884 
-893 SVASGLTV
+893 TV
-901 NTVVYPQLE
+901 
-910 VGSTATAYEP
+910 YEP
-920 PAVTTT
+920 PNIITT

-954 ERRTQIVDG
+954 ERRTQLSGG
-963 EVVALGT
+963 EVTALPE

-980 LPALPAPTFNIY
+980 LPALPAPTFNVY

-1028 RVSTA
+1028 RVTTA
-1033 EGEIDALQTGL
+1033 EGEIDTLQTGL
-1044 AAATAAGTTQL
+1044 NAAVAAGTTQL

>member
-22 DRPYVQPDYLANAA
+22 DRPYIQPDYLANAA

-137 SDVVTRNS
+137 GDVVTRNS

-206 GRAFMESPVPEI
+206 GRAFMKSPVPEI

-228 VDTGIQAQGPKGDK
+228 VDTGIQAQGPQGDK

-385 DGLPAALRSITV
+385 DGLSAALRSITV

-443 VSNVISPAKETG
+443 VSDVISPAKETG

-464 IQVANISITENEL
+464 IKVANISITENEL

-553 KNVMMDAATSGFVSI
+553 KNVMVDAATSGFVSI

-580 IGSTQLASGAVTE
+580 IGSTQLRSGAVTE
-593 KKLSTEV
+593 EKLSTEV

-612 GTATGYVAHAD
+612 GTAEGYVAHAE
-623 DAYAAKPREVRIE
+623 DAYAAKPREVRVK

-642 LWPVIAGTQDGL
+642 LWPVINGATNGVTV
-654 TIATDETGLIT
+654 TTDETGLIT
-665 VSGTAT
+665 ISG
-671 ATGNVRAKVSGL
+671 
-683 AENKNVSAVKSA
+683 EP
-695 GTMAV
+695 
-700 SLQAW
+700 
-705 NAGSY
+705 
-710 VRDVM
+710 
-715 TVNTSAST
+715 T
-723 ANTGTGFDTIY
+723 ANAYVTSERLYNLIAGRQYSFALSNTIGFTLSSRPYIDFF
-734 ARINYSSGETYN
+734 NSSGVRISGISLGGPEASSPLTVPAETVYAMCVIAVYKEN
-746 ASFRV
+746 PITGSFRA
-751 MLVEGSEAPDCFT
+751 MIVEGSEAPDCFT
-764 PPASITSVQA
+764 SPASIASVQA
-774 GNLVTAGKNLLQRFG
+774 GNLVTAGKNLYGGSDVTDR
-789 PALPYTYRGITFSD
+789 PYALVRVYRWLNT
-803 NGDGGIRVSGT
+803 N
-814 ATRVAYYNFF
+814 
-824 STTPSKASHITSGT
+824 
-838 YVASLV
+838 LV
-844 GGVKDSLKLSV
+844 GKKVRMSFDLTTENGGEWLVYAYQGAGLSIDFGESGIGSATPVYAYTKSGVPYHFS
-855 GYFNDEIGADFTSWL
+855 A
-870 ATNITGTSNTGSID
+870 TGTVFYKPRPGFSPGEVAVYKNASESGNVQVSNIQIEFG
-884 RPVYIRAFI
+884 
-893 SVASGLTV
+893 
-901 NTVVYPQLE
+901 E
-910 VGSTATAYEP
+910 VETAYEP

-954 ERRTQIVDG
+954 ERRTQLVDG

-980 LPALPAPTFNIY
+980 LPALPAPTFNVY

-1021 ALTALTT
+1021 ALTANVT
-1028 RVSTA
+1028 
-1033 EGEIDALQTGL
+1033 
-1044 AAATAAGTTQL
+1044 AATAAGTAQL

>member
-22 DRPYVQPDYLANAA
+22 DRPYIQPDYLANAA

-137 SDVVTRNS
+137 GDVVTRNS

-206 GRAFMESPVPEI
+206 GRAFMKSPVPEI

-228 VDTGIQAQGPKGDK
+228 VDTGIQAQGPQGDK

-256 GDPGEPGKPGKPGDP
+256 GDPGDPGKPGKPGDP

-385 DGLPAALRSITV
+385 DGLSAALRSITV

-416 TKNEYDMNFQLPVKY
+416 TKNEYDINFQLPVKY

-443 VSNVISPAKETG
+443 VSDVISPAKETG

-553 KNVMMDAATSGFVSI
+553 KNVMVDAATSGFVSI

-580 IGSTQLASGAVTE
+580 IGSTQLRSGAVTE
-593 KKLSTEV
+593 EKLSTEV
-600 QEKLNEKGNVLV
+600 QEKLNEKGNVLT
-612 GTATGYVAHAD
+612 GEAEGYVAHAD

-642 LWPVIAGTQDGL
+642 LWANP
-654 TIATDETGLIT
+654 
-665 VSGTAT
+665 SGTAGGVT
-671 ATGNVRAKVSGL
+671 IAPNGDGSVTVEGTSTRTISPNSGKRYILKPSTSYTISVDNRLSGSPADPSNGCFFVEQHSQDDLVIPGGTRYVGYGNTLSVTFTTPREL
-683 AENKNVSAVKSA
+683 
-695 GTMAV
+695 
-700 SLQAW
+700 
-705 NAGSY
+705 SY
-710 VRDVM
+710 VYMGVFA
-715 TVNTSAST
+715 ASGKT
-723 ANTGTGFDTIY
+723 LSGTY
-734 ARINYSSGETYN
+734 
-746 ASFRV
+746 RV
-751 MLVEGSEAPDCFT
+751 MLNEGSEAQPWC
-764 PPASITSVQA
+764 PPGLNSVEELSI
-774 GNLVTAGKNLLQRFG
+774 VTAGKNLLARIG
-789 PALPYTYRGITFSD
+789 PSLPYTTAGITFSD

-814 ATRVAYYNFF
+814 ATSAAYYNFF
-824 STTPSKASHITSGT
+824 TTSPAQALCITPGE
-838 YVASLV
+838 YAASLV
-844 GGVKDSLKLSV
+844 GGGSGLNLSV
-855 GYFNDEIGADFTSWL
+855 GYYDGEIGAACTSWL
-870 ATNITGTSNTGSID
+870 ATNIPGVSSTGSID
-884 RPVYIRAFI
+884 RPVYLRPFL
-893 SVASGLTV
+893 SVVNGKTV
-901 NTVVYPQLE
+901 DTVVYPQLE
-910 VGSTATAYEP
+910 LGSTATAYEP

-954 ERRTQIVDG
+954 ERRTQLVDG

-1021 ALTALTT
+1021 ALTANVT
-1028 RVSTA
+1028 
-1033 EGEIDALQTGL
+1033 
-1044 AAATAAGTTQL
+1044 AATAAGTAQL